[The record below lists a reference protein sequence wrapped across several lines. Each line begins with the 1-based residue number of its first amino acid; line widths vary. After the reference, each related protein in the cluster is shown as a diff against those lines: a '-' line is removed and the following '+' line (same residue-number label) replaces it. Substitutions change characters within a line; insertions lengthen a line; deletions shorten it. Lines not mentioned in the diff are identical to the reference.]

1 MEKKKSK
8 CIFTEISYRWIKNL
22 NVEKIKVIEEIS
34 EHFCD
39 LLMKGL
45 FKLTTNKNSIKYM
58 ATTKM
63 LLITS
68 NETVLKDSIGNVN
81 NG

>member
-39 LLMKGL
+39 LWMKGL
-45 FKLTTNKNSIKYM
+45 FKLNPNRNSIKYM

-63 LLITS
+63 LLTTS
-68 NETVLKDSIGNVN
+68 NETVLNERQYR
-81 NG
+81 